1 MNSVKKN
8 HDHRKCSKKVIQNA
22 EETCL
27 KFSLNFTPIR
37 KKVLE
42 IISSNHKPSRAYD
55 LLEKLRDDGFCDKP
69 PTIYRALDFL
79 IENKIVHKLNTIN
92 AYIACFGEES
102 EEISCFLI
110 CEICQEVEEFQNK
123 NLTKVLINIGKKRGV
138 KIKNLNLEIGF
149 KCKECKKLK
158 NIT

>member
-1 MNSVKKN
+1 MKKK
-8 HDHRKCSKKVIQNA
+8 HDHLECSKKVIQNA
-22 EETCL
+22 EEICL

-55 LLEKLRDDGFCDKP
+55 LLAKLRDAGLSDKP

-92 AYIACFGEES
+92 AYVACFDEES

-110 CEICQEVEEFQNK
+110 CEMCQEIEEFHNK
-123 NLTKVLINIGKKRGV
+123 NLSKVLTNIGKKRGIT
-138 KIKNLNLEIGF
+138 IKNLNLEIGF
-149 KCKECKKLK
+149 KCQECKKLK

>member
-92 AYIACFGEES
+92 AYVACFDEES

-110 CEICQEVEEFQNK
+110 CEMCQEIEEFHNK
-123 NLTKVLINIGKKRGV
+123 NLNKVLTNIGKKRGIE
-138 KIKNLNLEIGF
+138 IKNLNLEIGF
-149 KCKECKKLK
+149 KCQECKNLK

>member
-1 MNSVKKN
+1 M
-8 HDHRKCSKKVIQNA
+8 
-22 EETCL
+22 
-27 KFSLNFTPIR
+27 
-37 KKVLE
+37 E

-55 LLEKLRDDGFCDKP
+55 LLAKLKDAGFSDKP

-92 AYIACFGEES
+92 AYVACFDEES

-110 CEICQEVEEFQNK
+110 CEMCQEIEEFHNK
-123 NLTKVLINIGKKRGV
+123 NLNKVLTNIGKKRGIE
-138 KIKNLNLEIGF
+138 IKNLNLEIGF
-149 KCKECKKLK
+149 KCQECKNLK